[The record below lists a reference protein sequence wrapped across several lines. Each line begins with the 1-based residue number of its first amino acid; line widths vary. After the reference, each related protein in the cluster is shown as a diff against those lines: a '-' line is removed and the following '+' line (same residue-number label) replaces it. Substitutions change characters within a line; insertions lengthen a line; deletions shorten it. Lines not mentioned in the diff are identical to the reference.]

1 MTDQQII
8 QAALEAGLCFPECWA
23 LTSPSDPTQDISD
36 FWGSH
41 EQGKMQTL
49 RHFAELIKAL

>member
-23 LTSPSDPTQDISD
+23 LTSPSNPTEDISD
-36 FWGSH
+36 FWGSY

-49 RHFAELIKAL
+49 RRFAELIKPL